1 MEGDCPQAGEK
12 GPTNLLSSHS
22 PCSKQLRTR
31 RNPDQ
36 KPPQEVSPGVESHP
50 GTARLS
56 DPGLNRRRPQLGRH
70 PPHPPHP
77 TGLLPRASAHGDYAT
92 LGALVSL
99 MALCFKR
106 QTQTLNK
113 IPGTL
118 CKMIQRETLMSLA
131 LKEKSKRTDTGGCGK
146 GVCTKRSRDRHRWFT
161 RLLKALELCDSTE
174 FLISNVQLQKPI
186 YTFLQW
192 WIDK

>member
-1 MEGDCPQAGEK
+1 M
-12 GPTNLLSSHS
+12 
-22 PCSKQLRTR
+22 
-31 RNPDQ
+31 
-36 KPPQEVSPGVESHP
+36 ESHP

-56 DPGLNRRRPQLGRH
+56 DPGLNRRRPWLGR
-70 PPHPPHP
+70 PPTSPPS
-77 TGLLPRASAHGDYAT
+77 PRPRSPASCAGRQLAGEYAT
-92 LGALVSL
+92 LGALLSL

-131 LKEKSKRTDTGGCGK
+131 LKEKSKRTDTRGCGK
-146 GVCTKRSRDRHRWFT
+146 GVCTKRSQDRHPWFT
-161 RLLKALELCDSTE
+161 GLLKAPELCGSTE